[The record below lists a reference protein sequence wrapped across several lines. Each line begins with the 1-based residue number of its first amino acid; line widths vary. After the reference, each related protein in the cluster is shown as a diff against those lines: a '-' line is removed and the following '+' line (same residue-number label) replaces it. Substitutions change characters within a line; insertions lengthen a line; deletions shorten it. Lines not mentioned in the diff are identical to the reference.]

1 MKHFTK
7 FTMSCNTV
15 EDFNG
20 EWTFIDTKDEME
32 YLGMTP
38 SGNDWIEFIIG
49 HFDFPAEID
58 DMVTNDNVLSLK
70 VNIDG
75 DEVTFIKQ

>member
-20 EWTFIDTKDEME
+20 EWTFIDTKNEME

-70 VNIDG
+70 ANIDG

>member
-1 MKHFTK
+1 
-7 FTMSCNTV
+7 MSCKTV

-20 EWTFIDTKDEME
+20 EWTYANTKNEME

-38 SGNDWIEFIIG
+38 SGNDWIGFIIG
-49 HFDFPAEID
+49 HFEFPAEID

-70 VNIDG
+70 VNVG
-75 DEVTFIKQ
+75 GHEVTFIKK

>member
-7 FTMSCNTV
+7 FTMSCNTI

-49 HFDFPAEID
+49 HFDFPAEVD

-75 DEVTFIKQ
+75 DEVTFIKK

>member
-49 HFDFPAEID
+49 HFDFPAELD

-70 VNIDG
+70 AIIDG
-75 DEVTFIKQ
+75 DEVTFIKK